1 MNIIIKVVSIV
12 FLGILIYFI
21 DENFVPKDL
30 TNIQSRLYLGW
41 ICIGILYG
49 GLVMYIIGVLLYKMW
64 KKHVEKK

>member
-30 TNIQSRLYLGW
+30 TNIQSRLYLRW
-41 ICIGILYG
+41 IGIGILYG